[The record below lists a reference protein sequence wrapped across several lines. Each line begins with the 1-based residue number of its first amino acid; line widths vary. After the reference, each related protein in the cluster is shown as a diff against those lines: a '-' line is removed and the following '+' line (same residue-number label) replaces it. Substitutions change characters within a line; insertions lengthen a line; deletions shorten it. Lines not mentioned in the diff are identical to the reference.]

1 MDFLVFTTFLL
12 AGAFLGAFLG
22 ALVASAFVGALVV
35 VGGLGAVNFKV
46 IFWPG
51 RVL

>member
-1 MDFLVFTTFLL
+1 LDFLVFTTFLL

-22 ALVASAFVGALVV
+22 ALVV

-46 IFWPG
+46 IFWQG